1 MNTTDAV
8 EEMYIEIIDQAAS
21 GYIRDDT
28 RGTPFQEEICAPGIV
43 FVPNTGKMSEE
54 IVDEKTKKGTGK
66 YKNVEIRYIKDCP
79 TIRVDEQEKAGY
91 EKHKIPSVDTI
102 TIRKGKTLI
111 KREGDV
117 GLFDF
122 LKMAFYNQQAP
133 NRPKSAKALFKVVEV
148 DKTVSVINEKKFLRA
163 QAVGKVEDLMIKQGK
178 TYKFQEAKIDSL
190 LTLLGKFGGESP
202 AEKIAVLTQAAEEN
216 PELFIQLITKT
227 DETLVTEINHAIQLN
242 VIQFVGNSVQGVA
255 DNKIFATLPDDLK
268 SMDKKIMAFSELLKT
283 PEFASIYQEL
293 KIKIEIEEENSVKA

>member
-1 MNTTDAV
+1 M
-8 EEMYIEIIDQAAS
+8 
-21 GYIRDDT
+21 
-28 RGTPFQEEICAPGIV
+28 
-43 FVPNTGKMSEE
+43 
-54 IVDEKTKKGTGK
+54 
-66 YKNVEIRYIKDCP
+66 
-79 TIRVDEQEKAGY
+79 
-91 EKHKIPSVDTI
+91 
-102 TIRKGKTLI
+102 
-111 KREGDV
+111 
-117 GLFDF
+117 
-122 LKMAFYNQQAP
+122 
-133 NRPKSAKALFKVVEV
+133 
-148 DKTVSVINEKKFLRA
+148 
-163 QAVGKVEDLMIKQGK
+163 
-178 TYKFQEAKIDSL
+178 
-190 LTLLGKFGGESP
+190 TLLGKFGGESP